1 MNKYFQQIKELI
13 EILKKENLSEIS
25 IEDKGFKICI
35 KKENIQYVNTPI
47 PQQKLIEEKNNNFH
61 RIISPLVGI
70 VRLNKDDG
78 NTYIK
83 LNEQIKNGQ
92 IICIIEAMKVLNEI
106 TSNVSGKLIKIL
118 VKDKQLVEYGQTMF
132 LMEKDV

>member
-47 PQQKLIEEKNNNFH
+47 PQQKLIEEKNNFH
-61 RIISPLVGI
+61 RITSPLVGI

-106 TSNVSGKLIKIL
+106 TSDVSGKLIKIL